1 MQCNVLMLE
10 AERYCGYYDTYKLT
24 EVGLEYSRVYSPT
37 ININFHHQSS
47 LATLH
52 LSTLNYHFTSREAIS
67 SFKTLISIEIVNLS
81 ISIRRF
87 RYTLFLMPLLQILS
101 IINLLLYF
109 Y

>member
-1 MQCNVLMLE
+1 MLE

-81 ISIRRF
+81 ISILLISLTIH
-87 RYTLFLMPLLQILS
+87 YISSAKLFKVFQLAFEKQFI
-101 IINLLLYF
+101 
-109 Y
+109 